1 MARRSS
7 RIFRSAITAIF
18 LLSIYGCGGHTT
30 AGIAPFP
37 GRINLSPTGSISVQ
51 AGAIFN
57 FNASA
62 VNAAGGNVNTAFT
75 WASND
80 SSVLNISPAGAA
92 CAGQWNA
99 TYTACTAGNFGPVT
113 VTASALGATSEPTL
127 VFVHPPID
135 NLTVTG
141 VLLTGIP
148 IQEPCLSQG
157 QTMTIEAH
165 AFSQG
170 TDISSFVG
178 PFTWSANNSSVV
190 KITPITNNVV
200 YNNFTFNVATNQA
213 TVTAA
218 NPGLTQI
225 YASASGAFSTVFQQP
240 QYQYNGVTSPVLDF
254 FETCNIQNVA
264 LELGPAGNQQ
274 TTQTSFTTVK
284 GTPQNVTAVVTDI
297 MGASSLPNTVGE
309 VVLSKI
315 PLTWTAS
322 QPADI
327 ATGAG
332 CTLSCGLST
341 PAPGSG
347 SVTASCSPPTCN
359 IGFPYVPASLSSQTL
374 INSCNN
380 FFQAEYPQFAGCSA
394 LIPVPVYARPPC
406 ALNSNG
412 IGCSTPPP
420 PPLVGAI
427 TGLVTGT
434 PNATSV
440 LATST
445 GCASVPP
452 DTCSSAI
459 YSFPTSKGIAGSA
472 ISLPDSPNSLLFD
485 LAGDRAYMGS
495 EFGAL
500 QVTPSN
506 FNSSN
511 NPFSSLG
518 TVNGRVL
525 AVSNN
530 GTSAV
535 FSDTVHTPN
544 QVYVVNSGNSNSVS
558 AQPFNISEAVT
569 AGYSPDGLK
578 AFIVGDSGTSLYVYS
593 TLQALQGPI
602 SLSEPANSVA
612 FSPNG
617 AFVFL
622 AEGYPTSGGA
632 NLTAYSVCDNS
643 LAGTVSLPA
652 YPLFMKVLPAGH
664 IDGNDSSGASI
675 PDGIHIFILDSTGF
689 DVITASVG
697 DPVGSALCPQTLTFA
712 PIGLQRVELNHG
724 TIQPVNFFASADNSL
739 LYIPVLGDS
748 SVLVYSFETGGA
760 TGGILLQGNATP
772 LSASMTADASAI
784 LIAGSDGM
792 VHQINTLLGGSDSF
806 PVTFPDLPNVL
817 DPFCT
822 FVPSS
827 GPCSLNLVAVR
838 P

>member
-1 MARRSS
+1 M
-7 RIFRSAITAIF
+7 TAIF
-18 LLSIYGCGGHTT
+18 LLSISSCGGHTP

-37 GRINLSPTGSISVQ
+37 GRINLSPTGSISVPV
-51 AGAIFN
+51 GAIFN

-62 VNAAGGNVNTAFT
+62 VNAAGGNVNTGFT

-99 TYTACTAGNFGPVT
+99 TYTACTPGNFGPVT

-135 NLTVTG
+135 NLTVAG
-141 VLLTGIP
+141 ILLTGIP

-170 TDISSFVG
+170 TDISAFVG

-200 YNNFTFNVATNQA
+200 FNNFTFNVATNQA

-240 QYQYNGVTSPVLDF
+240 QYQFQGVTSPVLDF
-254 FETCNIQNVA
+254 FETCNIQNVT
-264 LELGPAGNQQ
+264 LELGAAGNQQ

-284 GTPQNVTAVVTDI
+284 GTPQNATAVVTDI
-297 MGASSLPNTVGE
+297 MGSSSLPNTVGE
-309 VVLSKI
+309 VVLTKI

-332 CTLSCGLST
+332 CTLSCGLTT
-341 PAPGSG
+341 PAPGAG

-359 IGFPYVPASLSSQTL
+359 IGFPFVPASLSNQTL
-374 INSCNN
+374 INACTS
-380 FFQAEYPQFAGCSA
+380 FFQAQYAQFAGCSA
-394 LIPVPVYARPPC
+394 LIPVPVYPTPPC
-406 ALNSNG
+406 LLNSNG

-434 PNATSV
+434 ANATSV

-445 GCASVPP
+445 GCSSVPP

-459 YSFPTSKGIAGSA
+459 YDFPTSKGVAGGA

-485 LAGDRAYMGS
+485 PAGDRAYMGS

-558 AQPFNISEAVT
+558 AQAFNISEAVT

-578 AFIVGDSGTSLYVYS
+578 AFIFGDSGRSLYIYS
-593 TLQALQGPI
+593 PLQALQGPI
-602 SLSEPANSVA
+602 TLSEPASSIA

-617 AFVFL
+617 AFAFL
-622 AEGYPTSGGA
+622 AEGYTTSGGA

-643 LAGTVSLPA
+643 PVGTVSLPA
-652 YPLFMKVLPAGH
+652 YPLFMRVLPAGH
-664 IDGNDSSGASI
+664 IDGNDSTGTSI

-689 DVITASVG
+689 DVITASVAEPLG
-697 DPVGSALCPQTLTFA
+697 GALCPQTLTFS

-748 SVLVYSFETGGA
+748 SVLVYNFETGGA

-772 LSASMTADASAI
+772 LSASMTADATAI

-792 VHQINTLLGGSDSF
+792 VHQINTGLGGSDSF
-806 PVTFPDLPNVL
+806 PVTFPNLPDVL

-827 GPCSLNLVAVR
+827 GPCTLNLVAVR